1 MQRYESVLGGL
12 TNALNVLQGRFSQP
26 LKIVRASVDALTKGP
41 VIATQDKRR
50 PTTSRRYGTGHVRQL
65 GSYMNC
71 LAKINKENLE
81 KVIKK
86 VILRLPRWA
95 EAKFQEH
102 LKRHERQGQIM
113 PAFKDIVLKVS
124 S

>member
-1 MQRYESVLGGL
+1 MAQVMYDNLE
-12 TNALNVLQGRFSQP
+12 A
-26 LKIVRASVDALTKGP
+26 
-41 VIATQDKRR
+41 
-50 PTTSRRYGTGHVRQL
+50 
-65 GSYMNC
+65 MNC

-81 KVIKK
+81 KA
-86 VILRLPRWA
+86 ILRLPRWA

-113 PAFKDIVLKVS
+113 SAFKDIVLKVS